1 MHHDPPTV
9 AIFGYGNLG
18 SAVVEGA
25 VRRRLLHPREV
36 VVVEPDPGARGRAE
50 RLGCRI
56 ARDASDWRAAPR
68 VVVSVKPQAWGEVAA
83 ALAGHPGDRLL
94 ISVMAGLP
102 IVRLRADAG
111 RTTRVARAMPN
122 VPARLGLAITAIA
135 SDAGI
140 SPEDAAYVRRLFEG
154 IGEVVEIPERH
165 FHAVT
170 ALSGSGPAYIF
181 RLAEC
186 LEETARSLGLP
197 PAVARALVSRTI
209 RGAGAMLVE
218 DGAEPERLRD
228 AVTSRGGTT
237 AAALEQFERWGLG
250 PAVSDAVAAAAQR
263 SRELAGEAPLP
274 TT

>member
-1 MHHDPPTV
+1 MHHDPLTV

-18 SAVVEGA
+18 SAIVEGA

-36 VVVEPDPGARGRAE
+36 VVVEPDSGARGRAE

-56 ARDASDWRAAPR
+56 ARDASDWSAAPR
-68 VVVSVKPQAWGEVAA
+68 AVVSVKPQAWGDVAA
-83 ALAGHPGDRLL
+83 SLAGHPGDRLL

-102 IVRLRADAG
+102 IVRIRADAG

-135 SDAGI
+135 SDAGV

-263 SRELAGEAPLP
+263 SRELAGETPLS